1 MTMDRIFILG
11 IINIIENI
19 WMDEINQGIY
29 GKSTLDEIMIVS
41 LT

>member
-29 GKSTLDEIMIVS
+29 SKSTLDEIMIVS

>member
-19 WMDEINQGIY
+19 WIDEINQGIY
-29 GKSTLDEIMIVS
+29 SKSTLDGIMIVS

>member
-19 WMDEINQGIY
+19 LMDEINQGIY
-29 GKSTLDEIMIVS
+29 SKSTLDEIMIVS